1 MSVDGEVEPRRL
13 KSPYLAQRISAMCE
27 WNSTPEM
34 LGEFNIS
41 NTNNSDMQMARL

>member
-1 MSVDGEVEPRRL
+1 MDVGGEVAPKRL
-13 KSPYLAQRISAMCE
+13 KFSYFGQRISAMCE

-41 NTNNSDMQMARL
+41 STNNSDMQMVRL